1 MPLRAL
7 LQGTTQLVSSLLL
20 NNPRFRTGKL
30 VGTLSHVRAAEL
42 LAPGVMLGTSAV
54 LGVLAVLA
62 LLLRARRERAR
73 LPEALRRMEQLSG
86 ALGDGVLVFDG
97 SGRIVRVNDAAVQL
111 LGTDRLLGMDVAALG
126 PDVAAVARGL
136 ARGPASAFVAIET
149 GETLVR
155 AHASLARVS
164 STPALDMILLRAEEL
179 TSRPPA
185 LPQPRQAP
193 PRGGSA
199 EARAAVQAAAA
210 ALREPLSRAGR
221 AASLLRLVGPPLP
234 ARAAAALATVESA
247 LDDADRRASLL
258 SAAGEGGRGRALD
271 VAALVTDLV
280 GAFAPP
286 PGVRVRTRL
295 KPAIALGDDRPLRAA
310 LREILRA
317 VAEGG
322 GDVEVEVSSGA
333 AGPSVAIVGRAVPEG
348 AAALARA
355 LVAPHGGRVEEHDAP
370 GRGHVVEVALVPADA
385 LAFA

>member
-1 MPLRAL
+1 MSLQAPLP
-7 LQGTTQLVSSLLL
+7 GTTRLASSLLL
-20 NNPRFRTGKL
+20 NNPRFRPGKL
-30 VGTLSHVRAAEL
+30 VGTLSSVRAAEL
-42 LAPGVMLGTSAV
+42 LAPGVMLGTSAA

-62 LLLRARRERAR
+62 VFLRARRERAR
-73 LPEALRRMEQLSG
+73 LPEALRQMEQLAG
-86 ALGDGVLVFDG
+86 ALGDGLLVIDG
-97 SGRIVRVNDAAVQL
+97 SGRVVRANDAAVRL
-111 LGTDRLLGMDVAALG
+111 MGTERLVGMDVAALG
-126 PDVAAVARGL
+126 PDLSAATRGL

-164 STPALDMILLRAEEL
+164 STPGLDVILLRSEEL
-179 TSRPPA
+179 SVRPPA
-185 LPQPRQAP
+185 LPP
-193 PRGGSA
+193 PRRPPPPGGSV
-199 EARAAVQAAAA
+199 EARSAVQAAAA

-221 AASLLRLVGPPLP
+221 AASLLRLVGPPLA
-234 ARAAAALATVESA
+234 ARAADALAAMESA

-258 SAAGEGGRGRALD
+258 SAAGEGGHGRALD

-317 VAEGG
+317 AAEGG
-322 GDVEVEVSSGA
+322 GDVEVEIIAGA
-333 AGPSVAIVGRAVPEG
+333 AGPSVAIVGRTVSEG

-355 LVAPHGGRVEEHDAP
+355 LVAPHGGRVDEHDAP
-370 GRGHVVEVALVPADA
+370 GRGHVVEIALVPADA
-385 LAFA
+385 LALA